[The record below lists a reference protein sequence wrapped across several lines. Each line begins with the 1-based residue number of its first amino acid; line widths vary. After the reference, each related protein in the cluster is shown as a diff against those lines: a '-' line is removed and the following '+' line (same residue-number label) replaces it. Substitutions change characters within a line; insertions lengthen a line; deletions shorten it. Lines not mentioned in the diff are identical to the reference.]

1 MYETHYG
8 FREKPFSLLPDPS
21 FLYLSRKHRM
31 ALAMLEYGLA
41 NQAGFTVVSGG
52 IGTGKTTLIRHLLNN
67 LEQDVTVGLISNTHR
82 SFGELLQWILLAFNL
97 DYRDKGKVELY
108 QAFVDFMIQEY
119 ARNRR
124 TVLIVDEA
132 QNMAP
137 ETLEELRMLSN
148 VNADKDQ
155 VLQVVLVGQEELR
168 DTLRRP
174 DLVQFAQR
182 ITVDYHLTPLTAEE
196 TRDLIRHRL
205 EAAGGDPELFT
216 AEAAEI
222 AHRYSGGV
230 PRLVN
235 LLCDTAL
242 VYGYAEQVERI
253 DAELMQDVVREKQ
266 AGGLF
271 PAPPPGAARTDQPA
285 PEPAAAETPATA
297 GAAETAPPQP
307 APAEPAS
314 GAAPQAPTPPPPPG
328 QASPATGST
337 VSGTAGVEAPAA
349 LDRDPDL
356 DPTLVQTRPFR
367 VAIVGESA
375 VLRRHLR
382 RLIEPYNIR
391 VMGEF
396 GLEDSHSPELNP
408 YHVDILLIDI
418 SEAAEDC
425 TAEICD
431 LITEWNIPVLFNDCQ
446 QTQASLDGRDT
457 QFAQR
462 LVSKLIDLL
471 PPQLRAEPGTV
482 DARPNRA

>member
-1 MYETHYG
+1 MYEAHYG

-21 FLYLSRKHRM
+21 FLYLSKKHRM

-67 LEQDVTVGLISNTHR
+67 LEQDITVGLISNTHR

-182 ITVDYHLTPLTAEE
+182 ITVDYHLTPLTAGE

-216 AEAAEI
+216 EEAAAI
-222 AHRYSGGV
+222 AHRFSGGV

-242 VYGYAEQVERI
+242 VYGYAEQLERI
-253 DAELMQDVVREKQ
+253 DADLMQEVVREKQ

-271 PAPPPGAARTDQPA
+271 PAPPPGAARTDQP
-285 PEPAAAETPATA
+285 EPAAPGVPPASIQDAPAAGTPPRARPAATVA
-297 GAAETAPPQP
+297 PMEKAAP
-307 APAEPAS
+307 APA
-314 GAAPQAPTPPPPPG
+314 
-328 QASPATGST
+328 
-337 VSGTAGVEAPAA
+337 SGTPDPA
-349 LDRDPDL
+349 LI
-356 DPTLVQTRPFR
+356 QTRPFR

-391 VMGEF
+391 VIGEF
-396 GLEDSHSPELNP
+396 GLEDSQSPELNP

-431 LITEWNIPVLFNDCQ
+431 LISEWNIPVLFNDCQ
-446 QTQASLDGRDT
+446 QTQASLDGRDP

-462 LVSKLIDLL
+462 LVAKLVDLL
-471 PPQLRAEPGTV
+471 PPQLRADPAA
-482 DARPNRA
+482 ARPNRA

>member
-1 MYETHYG
+1 MYEAHYG

-21 FLYLSRKHRM
+21 FLYLSKKHRM

-67 LEQDVTVGLISNTHR
+67 LEQDITVGLISNTHR

-216 AEAAEI
+216 EAAAEI
-222 AHRYSGGV
+222 AHRFSGGV

-242 VYGYAEQVERI
+242 VYGYAEQRERI
-253 DAELMQDVVREKQ
+253 DADLMNEVVREKQ

-271 PAPPPGAARTDQPA
+271 PAPPPGAARTDQPV
-285 PEPAAAETPATA
+285 PEPARPETPPVAGQTLPPAAVPAGPPATT
-297 GAAETAPPQP
+297 TA
-307 APAEPAS
+307 AEPA
-314 GAAPQAPTPPPPPG
+314 QPP
-328 QASPATGST
+328 ART
-337 VSGTAGVEAPAA
+337 VS
-349 LDRDPDL
+349 DSDPDI
-356 DPTLVQTRPFR
+356 DPALVQTRPFR

-391 VMGEF
+391 VVGEF
-396 GLEDSHSPELNP
+396 GLQDSQSPELNP

-446 QTQASLDGRDT
+446 QTQASLDGRDP

-462 LVSKLIDLL
+462 LVAKLVDLL
-471 PPQLRAEPGTV
+471 PPQLRADPA
-482 DARPNRA
+482 ARPNRA

>member
-1 MYETHYG
+1 MYEAHYG

-21 FLYLSRKHRM
+21 FLYLSKKHRM

-52 IGTGKTTLIRHLLNN
+52 IGTGKTTLIRHLLNH

-82 SFGELLQWILLAFNL
+82 SFGELLEWILLAFNL

-108 QAFVDFMIQEY
+108 QTFVDFMVQEY

-132 QNMAP
+132 QNLAP

-182 ITVDYHLTPLTAEE
+182 ITVDYHLTPLTPAD

-205 EAAGGDPELFT
+205 ETAGGDPDLFT
-216 AEAAEI
+216 DAAAGI

-242 VYGYAEQVERI
+242 VYGYAEQAERI
-253 DAELMQDVVREKQ
+253 GAELMEDVVREKQ

-271 PAPPPGAARTDQPA
+271 PAPPPGAARTDQPVPEPARPETPQA
-285 PEPAAAETPATA
+285 PGQEHDATAPAPGTPPAPAAAEPPAVATA
-297 GAAETAPPQP
+297 SPD
-307 APAEPAS
+307 APAEPA
-314 GAAPQAPTPPPPPG
+314 PPEPP
-328 QASPATGST
+328 AGSD
-337 VSGTAGVEAPAA
+337 S
-349 LDRDPDL
+349 DPDL
-356 DPTLVQTRPFR
+356 DPTLVQAHPFR

-391 VMGEF
+391 VVGEF
-396 GLEDSHSPELNP
+396 GLEDSRSPELNP

-418 SEAAEDC
+418 SEAADDC
-425 TAEICD
+425 TAAICD

-446 QTQASLDGRDT
+446 QTRASLDGRDP

-462 LVSKLIDLL
+462 LVAKLIDLL
-471 PPQLRAEPGTV
+471 PPQLRADPAA
-482 DARPNRA
+482 ARPNRA

>member
-1 MYETHYG
+1 MYEAHYG

-67 LEQDVTVGLISNTHR
+67 LEQDITVGLISNTHR

-216 AEAAEI
+216 EEAAAI
-222 AHRYSGGV
+222 AHRFSGGV

-242 VYGYAEQVERI
+242 VYGYAEQLERI
-253 DAELMQDVVREKQ
+253 DADLMQEVVREKQ

-271 PAPPPGAARTDQPA
+271 PAPPPGAARTDQPERGPTSSVPPASPQGA
-285 PEPAAAETPATA
+285 PAAGRPARPAAATVAPVETVVPA
-297 GAAETAPPQP
+297 AAA
-307 APAEPAS
+307 
-314 GAAPQAPTPPPPPG
+314 
-328 QASPATGST
+328 
-337 VSGTAGVEAPAA
+337 GTA
-349 LDRDPDL
+349 DPD
-356 DPTLVQTRPFR
+356 PALVQTRPFR

-391 VMGEF
+391 VTGEF
-396 GLEDSHSPELNP
+396 GLEDSQSPELNP

-446 QTQASLDGRDT
+446 QTQASLDGRDP

-462 LVSKLIDLL
+462 LVAKLVDLL
-471 PPQLRAEPGTV
+471 PPQLRADPAA
-482 DARPNRA
+482 ARPNRA